1 MLLFVDALA
10 RMAVDKPLRKDALQT
25 GKAQIGI
32 TCTVGRIEQWPD
44 VPRLCRQREK
54 AFHDAKIRIGE
65 NALHE
70 IREAV

>member
-32 TCTVGRIEQWPD
+32 TRTVGRS
-44 VPRLCRQREK
+44 RQREK
-54 AFHDAKIRIGE
+54 AFHDAKLRIGE